1 MKRTLLALA
10 LLGSACKTTVDPT
23 AGQDEPAKASV
34 VVDGPSRLYA
44 RDGSVVEASS
54 GATTVQD
61 APPRAVGERDG
72 SRTYLLELYQKAMD
86 DKDALVSETQA
97 LQAQLDAERKLREV
111 ALAERDAA
119 AARATAAEAA
129 AAQKDA
135 EVRDLSGR
143 LVQAQIKRLEA
154 EKLLLEHLIAAD
166 AVKGAATTT
175 AGAPGDASTPAT
187 EPATKQAD
195 PAPTPVQPQ
204 SGAQG
209 GGR

>member
-23 AGQDEPAKASV
+23 AGQDDTATGPKAAV

-44 RDGSVVEASS
+44 RDGSVVDASS
-54 GATTVQD
+54 GAVTVQD
-61 APPRAVGERDG
+61 APHRAVGERDG

-86 DKDALVSETQA
+86 DKDALTLETQA
-97 LQAQLDAERKLREV
+97 LQAQLESERKLREQ

-119 AARATAAEAA
+119 QAQVAA
-129 AAQKDA
+129 AQAATAQKDA

-154 EKLLLEHLIAAD
+154 EKMLLEHLIAAD
-166 AVKGAATTT
+166 AAKNGATPAPAATGSGTTGTT
-175 AGAPGDASTPAT
+175 AGGTTPDAQPHTTQT
-187 EPATKQAD
+187 EA
-195 PAPTPVQPQ
+195 
-204 SGAQG
+204 G